1 MRVKKLIKVGLSEG
15 GGVQRDFPLKEG
27 GGGLAGGGGGG
38 GGTYNK
44 CYYEK
49 KTLCWHVCLERIPG
63 FICFLFKSFGE
74 RGNKV

>member
-27 GGGLAGGGGGG
+27 GGG
-38 GGTYNK
+38 TYNK
-44 CYYEK
+44 FYYEK

>member
-15 GGVQRDFPLKEG
+15 GGVQRDFPLKE
-27 GGGLAGGGGGG
+27 G